1 MKIRIII
8 KLYKYINYNI
18 FIMKKIGQGLSYT
31 VYELSNERVLKKP
44 TFNFYK
50 FSKLLFWSIRYR
62 FNLSLVEKLSYIISS
77 GKYSISNLRF
87 NIDNIDS
94 KIIGN
99 PIFCDSLEYTQ
110 DKVLILS
117 DYFAIN
123 DLKANRKIID
133 NYIQNTFQT
142 WKNGFSDIDFNF
154 AMNSGVTLAGFV
166 VLADINGLCFDK
178 NKLAEL
184 IKKQVWLDKYSFKHI
199 IDEDLKKYFKQE
211 MCRELTVENL
221 DLYWNELKF

>member
-1 MKIRIII
+1 
-8 KLYKYINYNI
+8 
-18 FIMKKIGQGLSYT
+18 MKKIGQGLSYT
-31 VYELSNERVLKKP
+31 VYELPNNRVLKKP

-62 FNLSLVEKLSYIISS
+62 FNLSLVEKLSSIISS
-77 GKYSISNLRF
+77 GKESISVLRE
-87 NIDNIDS
+87 NIDKIDS

-110 DKVLILS
+110 EELVILK
-117 DYFAIN
+117 DYFN
-123 DLKANRKIID
+123 SHSLDENKKIVD

-154 AMNSGVTLAGFV
+154 AMNSGVNKTGFV

-178 NKLAEL
+178 NELAEL
-184 IKKQVWLDKYSFKHI
+184 IKKQVWLDKHSFKHL
-199 IDEDLKKYFKQE
+199 IDGDLKKYFKQE
-211 MCRELTVENL
+211 MCLHLTLENL
-221 DLYWNELKF
+221 DKFWKNLE

>member
-1 MKIRIII
+1 
-8 KLYKYINYNI
+8 
-18 FIMKKIGQGLSYT
+18 MKKIGQGLSYT
-31 VYELSNERVLKKP
+31 VYELPNNRVLKKP

-62 FNLSLVEKLSYIISS
+62 FNFSLIKKLSPIISS
-77 GKYSISNLRF
+77 GKESIDVLRE
-87 NIDNIDS
+87 NISKIDS

-110 DKVLILS
+110 EELVILK
-117 DYFAIN
+117 DYFN
-123 DLKANRKIID
+123 SHSLDENKKIVD

-154 AMNSGVTLAGFV
+154 AMNSGVNRTGFV

-178 NKLAEL
+178 NELAEL
-184 IKKQVWLDKYSFKHI
+184 IKKQVWLDKHSFKHL
-199 IDEDLKKYFKQE
+199 IDGDLKKYFKQE
-211 MCRELTVENL
+211 MCLHLTLENL
-221 DLYWNELKF
+221 DKFWKNLE